1 MMVFVQAGITKS
13 GRIRKRKKNMIGTIS
28 EDLGFWLVPLVG
40 VAYAFIFALVI
51 ICLIRVSTYFRTAGK
66 EQKLIRMELGKVAEE
81 VHLLRQELKGG
92 KTNDSPE
99 RSG

>member
-1 MMVFVQAGITKS
+1 MVFVQAGITKAVE
-13 GRIRKRKKNMIGTIS
+13 IRERKKNMIGTIS
-28 EDLGFWLVPLVG
+28 KDLGFWLVPVIG
-40 VAYAFIFALVI
+40 AAYAFIFALVI

-92 KTNDSPE
+92 KKADSSSQSE
-99 RSG
+99 